1 MDLTK
6 VTSVPAGKGV
16 IIEADEAGSYAPT
29 FDVTVSEIDDI
40 ENELKVS
47 NGTVVGDGSTIYVLA
62 NTEQNGVGF
71 YLLEE
76 GNKVPAGKVYYKS
89 TSNDARQFIGFDEG
103 ATAIKTVKGAE
114 AENAIYNL
122 AGQRLTKAQ
131 KGLNIVNG
139 KVVLVK

>member
-1 MDLTK
+1 MK
-6 VTSVPAGKGV
+6 NNIPAGEGV
-16 IIEADEAGSYAPT
+16 ILEATPGTYVPT
-29 FDVTVSEIDDI
+29 FDVEATAI
-40 ENELKVS
+40 ENNELKVS
-47 NGTVVGDGSTIYVLA
+47 NGTVVGDGTTIYVLA